1 MIREIYRARE
11 RVAGNSA
18 TKYHPGVVY
27 REIFG
32 PAGDVCP
39 EFIFRWYSIRPGA
52 EIPYRTVSQCV
63 SGYVVAGVGIYSY
76 GRYSVELER
85 QSAFFFPPKVPH
97 RIANEG
103 GDTLEFVAVYACEQ
117 SGPEGR
123 SEKLADTSVIR
134 ACGVVNKFEQRW
146 AMHESIEPWQS
157 VEPSKGMGVKIRYFF
172 DELRGG
178 CREMST
184 GIGEIAPGFQYTRHS
199 HVQAEIYFIT
209 SGRGRVYVDD
219 SCHLMNEGDSL
230 YIGSGVVHGAD
241 CIGAEPF
248 SIFYVYGS
256 ELRGQEETWTPAE
269 TARIRPENR

>member
-1 MIREIYRARE
+1 MIPQIHKPHK
-11 RVAGNSA
+11 RVTGNSA
-18 TKYHPGVVY
+18 TQYHPGVVY

-32 PAGDVCP
+32 PASDVCP
-39 EFIFRWYSIRPGA
+39 EFIFRRYSIQPGS
-52 EIPYRTVSQCV
+52 EIPYRTVSLCV
-63 SGYVVAGVGIYSY
+63 SGYVVEGAGIYSY

-85 QSAFFFPPKVPH
+85 QSAFFFPPNVPH
-97 RIANEG
+97 QIVNNGAE
-103 GDTLEFVAVYACEQ
+103 TLEFVAVYGCEQ
-117 SGPEGR
+117 SGPDARIER
-123 SEKLADTSVIR
+123 SADASEIH
-134 ACGVVNKFEQRW
+134 ACGVVNKFAQRW

-172 DELRGG
+172 DEARGG

-184 GIGEIAPGFQYTRHS
+184 GIGEIAPGFRYTRHS

-219 SCHLMNEGDSL
+219 TFHLMHEGDSL

-241 CIGAEPF
+241 CMGTEPF

-269 TARIRPENR
+269 TAMIRSDN